1 MITALLIGMLVLLLS
16 GTSIYVSLGLA
27 SFVSLQFFS
36 DVQPMILIQKFFG
49 GIDKFAL
56 MSLPFFILSANLMDK
71 GGLSSRILKLSR
83 ALVGHISGGVGLTT
97 QVACTFF
104 GALSGSAPATVVAIG
119 KTMYPALVESG
130 YSPSY
135 ASGLL
140 AQAGAI
146 ALIIPPSIT
155 MIIFGATT
163 GVSAGKL
170 FMAGAGVGIVYG
182 TIILLYIYLHSKKVG
197 VKTDKKASFSE
208 LMKALWESMGA
219 LMVPVIILGGIYG
232 GIFTPTESAAVSAVY
247 ALLIGI
253 YVYKEITWKDF
264 YVICRDSAVASAQVL
279 VLIASAQALGWL
291 LTIGQ
296 VPQFVTTQ
304 LLAGVNSSIVFLMI
318 LNVILL
324 IMGMFMDATAA
335 IIITMPI
342 VYPMAMAL
350 GIDPIHLGM
359 VVIANLAIGQF
370 TPPFG
375 LNIYVT
381 ASISKLTM
389 VEMIPGLMRFIIVN
403 ILALLVITYVPQVSL
418 FLPNLFN

>member
-1 MITALLIGMLVLLLS
+1 MIAALLIGMALLLLS
-16 GTSIYVSLGLA
+16 GTSIYVALGLS
-27 SFVSLQFFS
+27 SFISLIFFS
-36 DVQPMILIQKFFG
+36 DVQPVILIQKFFG

-71 GGLSSRILKLSR
+71 GGLSTRILKLSR
-83 ALVGHISGGVGLTT
+83 AMVGHISGGTGLTT
-97 QVACTFF
+97 QVACMFF

-119 KTMYPALVESG
+119 KTMYPALIKSN
-130 YSPSY
+130 YTPSF

-170 FMAGAGVGIVYG
+170 FMAGAGAGIVYG
-182 TIILLYIYLHSKKVG
+182 AIVLVYIYLYSKKNNIH
-197 VKTDKKASFSE
+197 TDKKASLSE
-208 LMKALWESMGA
+208 LGSAFRDSIGA

-232 GIFTPTESAAVSAVY
+232 GVFTPTESAAVSAIY

-264 YVICRDSAVASAQVL
+264 YQICKDSAVSSAQVL
-279 VLIASAQALGWL
+279 VLIASAGALGWI

-296 VPQFVTTQ
+296 VPQFVTSKF
-304 LLAGVNSSIVFLMI
+304 LADVTSPIIFFMI
-318 LNVILL
+318 LNIILL

-342 VYPMAMAL
+342 VFPMALAL

-381 ASISKLTM
+381 SSISKLSM
-389 VEMIPGLMRFIIVN
+389 VEMMPGLMKFIVVN
-403 ILALLVITYVPQVSL
+403 IVALLLITYVPQISL
-418 FLPNLFN
+418 FLPNLF